1 MSADVIARVRALA
14 ADFESRG
21 DFATESDLL
30 ALCTAYAQVTAERD
44 AWKQK
49 ATDEESAHALV
60 AGALI
65 GNERSLAKLDRYRVE
80 RDQARKQLATLRA
93 DLAAQVEGMDTLTIG
108 SYGIVAENVR
118 IVGKTQF
125 VSRDEVLT
133 LLRGPHA
140 D

>member
-1 MSADVIARVRALA
+1 MSADVTAWVRALA

-21 DFATESDLL
+21 DFATASDLL

-44 AWKQK
+44 AALRFHGDEQAAHMLTADTLRKCIRDGDK
-49 ATDEESAHALV
+49 AEQ
-60 AGALI
+60 
-65 GNERSLAKLDRYRVE
+65 YRVE
-80 RDQARKQLATLRA
+80 RDQALKQLATRRA
-93 DLAAQVEGMDTLTIG
+93 DLAAQVEGMGVIRLPHGYTPSVL
-108 SYGIVAENVR
+108 
-118 IVGKTQF
+118 

>member
-1 MSADVIARVRALA
+1 MSADVWESHDRVTGPYCRTCGSDSVGCSDCHEAELA
-14 ADFESRG
+14 TLR
-21 DFATESDLL
+21 TTL
-30 ALCTAYAQVTAERD
+30 AQVTAERD
-44 AWKQK
+44 AAREAFDNLSTLQQADRK
-49 ATDEESAHALV
+49 ESMDARHA
-60 AGALI
+60 
-65 GNERSLAKLDRYRVE
+65 
-80 RDQARKQLATLRA
+80 LATLRA